1 MESSHD
7 LYRTTV
13 SLSVA
18 VPTIKLV
25 SPGRLFDHKAGGSA
39 TSAGFLMVRSESK
52 KARRESP
59 DLSG

>member
-25 SPGRLFDHKAGGSA
+25 SPGSFDHKAGGSA